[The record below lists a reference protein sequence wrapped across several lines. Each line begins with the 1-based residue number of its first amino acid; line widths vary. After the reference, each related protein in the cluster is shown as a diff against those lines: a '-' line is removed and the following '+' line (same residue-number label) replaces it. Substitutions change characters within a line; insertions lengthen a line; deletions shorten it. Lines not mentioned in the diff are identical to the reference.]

1 MRLDAAGDKKSVPM
15 SGRRRACAR
24 DGAERFGKPGELR
37 SPGGLT
43 TTPVQDDF
51 VALAEILLSSDL
63 GLPRTDLS
71 PKDFRHESSMQH
83 FRAAVA

>member
-1 MRLDAAGDKKSVPM
+1 MEGEKEE
-15 SGRRRACAR
+15 RRAIPVGSSLAAETSDAR
-24 DGAERFGKPGELR
+24 RTGEHG

-83 FRAAVA
+83 